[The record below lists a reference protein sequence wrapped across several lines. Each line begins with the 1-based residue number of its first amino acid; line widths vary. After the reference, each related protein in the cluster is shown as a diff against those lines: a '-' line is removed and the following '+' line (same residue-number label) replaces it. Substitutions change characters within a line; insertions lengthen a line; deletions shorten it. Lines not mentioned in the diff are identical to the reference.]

1 MTLDRLSN
9 RLWNIIKLD
18 LRRKNVLRYSLDSL
32 ESMLLGLYAFGLN
45 AECIQSNTGN
55 YGPQKKLRIW
65 TFSRSV
71 KSWVS
76 ACISTTINRG
86 QLYAVRKITKVK
98 IDFFFKLTLQDRQAI
113 WSIRDILTLQYV
125 EHFPVTLPKLSI
137 LLCYLRKFSL
147 YRQ

>member
-9 RLWNIIKLD
+9 SLWNIIKLD

-76 ACISTTINRG
+76 ACMSTTINRG
-86 QLYAVRKITKVK
+86 QLYAVQQITKVNIFLFWIDISRLTSNMINK
-98 IDFFFKLTLQDRQAI
+98 IYTYAAI
-113 WSIRDILTLQYV
+113 CW
-125 EHFPVTLPKLSI
+125 TLPSNFAETFDPP
-137 LLCYLRKFSL
+137 LLLAKVFTI
-147 YRQ
+147 